1 VIALFYNF
9 GFFTLLAYTPFPL
22 RLGAHALGL
31 IFFGW
36 GLALAVSSVWAA
48 PVLRRRLGAVPAL
61 GVALA
66 LVAADL
72 VALGL
77 GVDSRA
83 ALLVGVIV
91 AGAFLGVVNTVLTEM
106 VMQVAP
112 VERPVASA
120 AYSFVRFTGGAVAPF
135 LAGKLAEH
143 IGTDVPFFVG
153 AAAVA
158 VAVGVLAAGLVHLRA
173 ALHAPAPAAAPAA
186 A

>member
-1 VIALFYNF
+1 M
-9 GFFTLLAYTPFPL
+9 
-22 RLGAHALGL
+22 
-31 IFFGW
+31 
-36 GLALAVSSVWAA
+36 SSVWAA

-77 GVDSRA
+77 GAESRA
-83 ALLVGVIV
+83 LIVAVVV
-91 AGAFLGVVNTVLTEM
+91 AGAFLGVVNTLLTEM
-106 VMQVAP
+106 VMHVAP

-120 AYSFVRFTGGAVAPF
+120 AYSFVRLTGGAVAPF

-143 IGTDVPFFVG
+143 IAPDIPFFVG

-158 VAVGVLAAGLVHLRA
+158 IAVGVLAAGRAHLRA
-173 ALHAPAPAAAPAA
+173 ALHAPEPAPAAA
-186 A
+186 